1 MPFKHIN
8 TVWLGI
14 VAIILIWLLLNPEI
28 ASQESISNFLNGLGT
43 MALLVYVLVSLTRAV
58 LMIPSTPFVL
68 AGAISFP
75 DMPVVVWLI
84 SATGVVVGAF
94 LVYSFPSF
102 GNYDAFLEGKY
113 PDKIA
118 FLKEIMHSKFAFWI
132 IAGWAFFPLVPTD
145 AVCYVAGMA
154 KMSYKKMIIPL
165 LIGQLPLAT
174 LYIFL
179 GTEIGEWLRL

>member
-1 MPFKHIN
+1 
-8 TVWLGI
+8 
-14 VAIILIWLLLNPEI
+14 
-28 ASQESISNFLNGLGT
+28 
-43 MALLVYVLVSLTRAV
+43 
-58 LMIPSTPFVL
+58 
-68 AGAISFP
+68 
-75 DMPVVVWLI
+75 MPVVVWLI

-118 FLKEIMHSKFAFWI
+118 FLKEKMHSKFAFWI

-154 KMSYKKMIIPL
+154 KMSYKKMIVPL

>member
-28 ASQESISNFLNGLGT
+28 VSQESISNFLNGLGT

-102 GNYDAFLEGKY
+102 GNYDAFLPPGWLFPMLLVLTTLLGLAAGVY
-113 PDKIA
+113 P
-118 FLKEIMHSKFAFWI
+118 
-132 IAGWAFFPLVPTD
+132 
-145 AVCYVAGMA
+145 AVRAARLDPVEA
-154 KMSYKKMIIPL
+154 
-165 LIGQLPLAT
+165 
-174 LYIFL
+174 
-179 GTEIGEWLRL
+179 LRYE

>member
-28 ASQESISNFLNGLGT
+28 ASQESISNFLNGLGA

-118 FLKEIMHSKFAFWI
+118 FLKEKMHSKFAFWI

-154 KMSYKKMIIPL
+154 KMPYKKMIVPL